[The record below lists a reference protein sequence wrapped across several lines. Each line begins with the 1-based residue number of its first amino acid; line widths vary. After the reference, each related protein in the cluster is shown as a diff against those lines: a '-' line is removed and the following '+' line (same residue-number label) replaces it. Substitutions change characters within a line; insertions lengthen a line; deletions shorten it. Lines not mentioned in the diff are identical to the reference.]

1 LRAAERTVTGPGGIR
16 DRAIACV
23 LLFTGLR
30 IAELV
35 ALDSYAGSPT
45 GLAHSGV
52 RSRCSAVGKLLLLLA
67 PAF

>member
-1 LRAAERTVTGPGGIR
+1 
-16 DRAIACV
+16 V

-30 IAELV
+30 IAGLV
-35 ALDSYAGSPT
+35 ALDSYAGSPA

-52 RSRCSAVGKLLLLLA
+52 RSRCSAVGKLLLLLV